1 MNQREAEDL
10 LPWFIAGTLSEEES
24 QAVQAFIDDGG
35 ISSVELNSLRAL
47 SESVVERHVD
57 DPVYNPAI
65 LERAMGQLKNVAQ
78 DPPQVPLVVGEAS
91 SSAGVRS
98 SITGLFQRLLEG
110 LQWSATPPMAR
121 IALIGQLALV
131 LGLAAFVGGQ
141 QLGESDVIST
151 TVAGTSVAQTAD
163 FTLTFAPDAT
173 EAEIRTLLIASEITI
188 VAGPSALGMY
198 QVAASPHVDL
208 TVAAAALS
216 ADPLITFLQAVPR
229 P

>member
-10 LPWFIAGTLSEEES
+10 LPWFIAGTLSDEES

-35 ISSVELNSLRAL
+35 ISSAELDTLRTL
-47 SESVVERHVD
+47 SASVVERHAD

-65 LERAMGQLKNVAQ
+65 LERAMGQLRSVEQ
-78 DPPQVPLVVGEAS
+78 DQPQVPLVVREAS
-91 SSAGVRS
+91 STTGIGS

-121 IALIGQLALV
+121 IALIGQMALV
-131 LGLAAFVGGQ
+131 LGLAAFVGSQ
-141 QLGESDVIST
+141 QLGEPDVIST
-151 TVAGTSVAQTAD
+151 TVAGTSIEQTAD
-163 FTLTFAPDAT
+163 FTLAFAPGAT
-173 EAEIRTLLIASEITI
+173 EAEIRALLIASEITI

-198 QVAASPHVDL
+198 QVAASPHIDL
-208 TVAAAALS
+208 TTAAAALS